1 MNLEYDD
8 EEAGLVR
15 QAGEILEKIA
25 PIPATGRAVRPA
37 DWPALAGAGWSGL
50 GAAVQAQELPLA
62 VAVGLSRQAGRQ
74 LLAEELVSTGWE
86 LSALVNS
93 AGEDS
98 RAQLHDQ
105 LNERPAVLLGDGRR
119 QAVPVVTGDITAGCC
134 FGAAPG
140 CGVYRLLGQEGGL
153 VLQRWDGAPPAVA
166 PLAGLSPSIAA
177 VTVDPAAGEWRDYP
191 LGWPEADLGP
201 LRTQVL
207 LAHSAALIG
216 CAERLLEI
224 TCQHVRS
231 RVQFGVPIGSFQ
243 AVKHGLADVHTA
255 LVVAWNAVLSAAADG
270 AEPLLAPLVARV
282 LTVQAALAAARA
294 GAQFHGGMGF
304 TAELNVHL
312 FLKAILDGV
321 QRGGAPDDVAVELG
335 RRFVAAAC

>member
-37 DWPALAGAGWSGL
+37 DWPALASAL
-50 GAAVQAQELPLA
+50 VRPGAAVQAQELPLA

-166 PLAGLSPSIAA
+166 PLAGLSPSVAA
-177 VTVDPAAGEWRDYP
+177 VTVNPAAGEWRDYP

-216 CAERLLEI
+216 SAERLLEI

-282 LTVQAALAAARA
+282 LTVQAALAAAGPARSS
-294 GAQFHGGMGF
+294 
-304 TAELNVHL
+304 TA
-312 FLKAILDGV
+312 AWASP
-321 QRGGAPDDVAVELG
+321 RS
-335 RRFVAAAC
+335 

>member
-1 MNLEYDD
+1 M
-8 EEAGLVR
+8 
-15 QAGEILEKIA
+15 
-25 PIPATGRAVRPA
+25 
-37 DWPALAGAGWSGL
+37 
-50 GAAVQAQELPLA
+50 QAQELPLA

-119 QAVPVVTGDITAGCC
+119 QAVPVVTGDITAGCR

-166 PLAGLSPSIAA
+166 PLAGLSPSVAA

-216 CAERLLEI
+216 SAERLLEI